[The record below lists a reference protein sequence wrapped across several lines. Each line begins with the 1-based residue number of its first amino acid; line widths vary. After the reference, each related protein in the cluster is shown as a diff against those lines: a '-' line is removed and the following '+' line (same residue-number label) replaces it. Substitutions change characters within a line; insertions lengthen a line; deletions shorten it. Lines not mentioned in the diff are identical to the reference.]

1 MSNIISHLEDDFV
14 GLGLNKMEEKQNQQ
28 PTMKPKENI
37 WITQELPMF
46 IAYQNQPFK
55 AP

>member
-1 MSNIISHLEDDFV
+1 MQHNDHILKMILQV
-14 GLGLNKMEEKQNQQ
+14 YKCLNKMEEAK
-28 PTMKPKENI
+28 PTMKPRENI

-55 AP
+55 AS

>member
-1 MSNIISHLEDDFV
+1 
-14 GLGLNKMEEKQNQQ
+14 MEEAK
-28 PTMKPKENI
+28 PTMKPRENI

-55 AP
+55 AS